1 MFKHLLS
8 SATTFIF
15 GVLLTL
21 VLIWY
26 IPTAEAAPSAYVTT
40 AQAPTI
46 VQESVAAAPMIS
58 YQGRL
63 LDPVT
68 GQPKP
73 DGSYTMAFRLYAV
86 NSGGSALWTENK
98 SITVNKGLFSTLLGD
113 TTALDL
119 AIFNGQDL
127 FLGITVGA
135 DPETA
140 PRQQLAHV
148 AYAIY
153 AATAGKA
160 NNADR
165 LENNSA
171 AAFAPAGHTH
181 DGSTIVD
188 ESITASDIKN
198 RTRTISYPA
207 NALSY
212 TSGDAVI
219 KQSATG
225 LDWAA
230 SFSSPAYLWITK
242 PSDWDGSSDVV
253 LRIYFQVTSNN
264 GGSAGFFIRPRSYNV
279 GNVFADAASQ
289 NADGSSVVTVSA
301 NGNRTIY
308 SQTFTMPANKFARDN
323 WVVTLQ
329 RLGAGT
335 ETYGDSVILHTVEI
349 SYTAV
354 Q

>member
-1 MFKHLLS
+1 MLRRFLS
-8 SATTFIF
+8 SATIFIL
-15 GVLLTL
+15 GMLLTL
-21 VLIWY
+21 LFIWY
-26 IPTAEAAPSAYVTT
+26 IPTVEAAPRAHVTP
-40 AQAPTI
+40 ANAPTI
-46 VQESVAAAPMIS
+46 IQESVAAAPMIS

-63 LDPVT
+63 LDPLT

-86 NSGGSALWTENK
+86 ATDGSALWTESK

-119 AIFNGQDL
+119 TLFNGQDL
-127 FLGITVGA
+127 FLGITVGS
-135 DPETA
+135 DPETT
-140 PRQQLAHV
+140 PRQRIAHV

-153 AATAGKA
+153 AATAGNA
-160 NNADR
+160 NNAAR

-171 AAFAPAGHTH
+171 AAFALASHTH
-181 DGSTIVD
+181 DSSTIVD
-188 ESITASDIKN
+188 ESITANDIRN
-198 RTRTISYPA
+198 RTRTLSYPA

-212 TSGDAVI
+212 TPGDAVI
-219 KQSATG
+219 KQSALG

-230 SFSSPAYLWITK
+230 NFSSAAYLWITK
-242 PSDWDGSSDVV
+242 PSDWDGTSDVV
-253 LRIYFQVTSNN
+253 LRIYFQVTTNN
-264 GGSAGFFIRPRSYNV
+264 GGNAGFFIRPRSYSV
-279 GNVFADAASQ
+279 GNVFADVASQ
-289 NADGSSVVTVSA
+289 NADGSPTVAVSA

-329 RLGAGT
+329 RLGSGT